1 MKTRKDLESDA
12 LQPETGIKDFRKRD
26 HQSSK
31 KGSAE
36 EFQDV
41 ERLKKSEEMYRLL
54 ADSSPDVIYRISIPE
69 GRYEYISPSCTVK
82 CGRSPEEFY
91 RQTFL
96 IDEMLHPDCRDTFS
110 GKFMENLKEKST
122 SRVEYRIIHKS
133 GEVIWVSQNDVLIRD
148 ENGNPV
154 AVQGIARD
162 VTERKHAEEM
172 KAKFESIV
180 EHSNDAIIS
189 KNLKGIVTSWNHA
202 AEKIYGYSKD
212 EMLGKSTAGLVPE
225 GQEISLQVSH
235 DENYDTVRIRKD
247 GKPINVSLTISPVKN
262 SQGKVI
268 GVSIISRD
276 VTLDKK
282 AEKKLKTSE
291 ERYKLLVENV
301 PVGILHLDRRGKV
314 TGANPKY
321 LEILGSKSED
331 HACDAKVPNL
341 HEIESKLGASEF
353 SGKFRECLETG
364 ETIKGEYKCVSAPK
378 YLQYNITPILDPE
391 NKVTG
396 AIGAC
401 IDITERKKM
410 GEALHESEEKFR
422 EVFQNISD
430 AVFLSEI
437 KDCAVGNFM
446 EVNDVACR
454 KLGYSRKKLLKMSYT
469 DISDPQLVD
478 ELSSHLGELYNN
490 KRVSFECALAT
501 EDGPVPFDF
510 NCHIFELNGRPVAVS
525 VARDIT
531 ERRKAEKLVKN
542 SLKEKE
548 LLLRE
553 IHHRVKNNLMVI
565 SSLLNMQS
573 RQIKDQKVV
582 SLLKD
587 SQSRAR
593 SMAIIHEKLYG
604 SNNLKKINFGDY
616 IRDFTGELFKTY
628 STRPGLKL
636 KMEVEDLMLDI
647 NTSIP
652 LGLIVNELVSN
663 SLKYAFTEEN
673 DGTVTVKF
681 HQEDDLYT
689 LTVEDN
695 GMGMP
700 DNFQEKESLGLN
712 LVKSLT
718 KQLDGDL
725 KLDRTHGTCF
735 QIRFREAEF

>member
-1 MKTRKDLESDA
+1 
-12 LQPETGIKDFRKRD
+12 
-26 HQSSK
+26 
-31 KGSAE
+31 
-36 EFQDV
+36 
-41 ERLKKSEEMYRLL
+41 
-54 ADSSPDVIYRISIPE
+54 
-69 GRYEYISPSCTVK
+69 
-82 CGRSPEEFY
+82 
-91 RQTFL
+91 
-96 IDEMLHPDCRDTFS
+96 
-110 GKFMENLKEKST
+110 
-122 SRVEYRIIHKS
+122 
-133 GEVIWVSQNDVLIRD
+133 
-148 ENGNPV
+148 
-154 AVQGIARD
+154 
-162 VTERKHAEEM
+162 
-172 KAKFESIV
+172 
-180 EHSNDAIIS
+180 
-189 KNLKGIVTSWNHA
+189 
-202 AEKIYGYSKD
+202 
-212 EMLGKSTAGLVPE
+212 
-225 GQEISLQVSH
+225 
-235 DENYDTVRIRKD
+235 
-247 GKPINVSLTISPVKN
+247 
-262 SQGKVI
+262 
-268 GVSIISRD
+268 
-276 VTLDKK
+276 
-282 AEKKLKTSE
+282 
-291 ERYKLLVENV
+291 
-301 PVGILHLDRRGKV
+301 
-314 TGANPKY
+314 
-321 LEILGSKSED
+321 
-331 HACDAKVPNL
+331 
-341 HEIESKLGASEF
+341 
-353 SGKFRECLETG
+353 
-364 ETIKGEYKCVSAPK
+364 
-378 YLQYNITPILDPE
+378 
-391 NKVTG
+391 
-396 AIGAC
+396 
-401 IDITERKKM
+401 M

-422 EVFQNISD
+422 EVFENISD

-454 KLGYSRKKLLKMSYT
+454 KLGYSREKLLKMSYT

-490 KRVSFECALAT
+490 KRVSFECALVT

-531 ERRKAEKLVKN
+531 ERRKAEELVKD

-548 LLLRE
+548 LLLKE

-663 SLKYAFTEEN
+663 SLKYAFTDDE
-673 DGTVTVKF
+673 GTVTVKF
-681 HQEDDLYT
+681 HREDDLYT

-718 KQLDGDL
+718 KQLDGEL
-725 KLDRTHGTCF
+725 ELDREHGTCF